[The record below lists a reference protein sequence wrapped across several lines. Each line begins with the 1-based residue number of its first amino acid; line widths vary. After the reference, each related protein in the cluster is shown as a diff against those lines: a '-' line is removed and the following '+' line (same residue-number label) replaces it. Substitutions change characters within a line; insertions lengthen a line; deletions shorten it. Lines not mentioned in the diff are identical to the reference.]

1 MKAKNNITQIILFI
15 ICTILSINLMV
26 IGYLDSEWLLATVA
40 LSIFVCNIIL
50 IIGFIVRNIKSK
62 NEN

>member
-1 MKAKNNITQIILFI
+1 MKAINNITQIILFI

-26 IGYLDSEWLLATVA
+26 IGYLDSEWLLATLA
-40 LSIFVCNIIL
+40 LIIFVCNIIL
-50 IIGFIVRNIKSK
+50 TIGFIVRNIKSK